1 MSVCPW
7 CREALPTFGTLAACP
22 KCAKPLVDAA
32 GARLRPLDLDFETLL
47 TDADSASLLWAKRG
61 AIFALVLAAVS
72 LVPILAPFAI
82 LILILGQFFWGR
94 FFIARR
100 YTRHFAPLRRMVTRW
115 IARLVLLILVSPAYA
130 AVGIPVLGLV
140 VAPLV
145 FGGTCF
151 AIRAYFRFHFL
162 REHRREGVTLFE
174 KAFLVML
181 AIVFVVMMVVVGVL
195 VWAGASLLPGGK

>member
-7 CREALPTFGTLAACP
+7 CREALPTFDKSAACP

-32 GARLRPLDLDFETLL
+32 GARLRPLDLDFEKFL
-47 TDADSASLLWAKRG
+47 TDADAASLLWTKRG
-61 AIFALVLAAVS
+61 AIFAFVLAALS
-72 LVPILAPFAI
+72 LVTIVAPFTI

-115 IARLVLLILVSPAYA
+115 ISRLVLVLLVSPAYA
-130 AVGIPVLGLV
+130 AVGIPGLGLV

-145 FGGTCF
+145 FGGTCLGL
-151 AIRAYFRFHFL
+151 RAYFRFHFL

-174 KAFLVML
+174 KAFLVLL
-181 AIVFVVMMVVVGVL
+181 AFVFVVMMVVVGLL